1 MTGVNTDAKSAIPTI
16 PSEHC
21 ILRISEVERRTGYK
35 RCYIYRLIRAGQ
47 FPDRSRIG
55 IRSVGWDSVAVDQ
68 WVKERLNQTGR

>member
-1 MTGVNTDAKSAIPTI
+1 MMTSAKADMDTATP
-16 PSEHC
+16 EHC

-68 WVKERLNQTGR
+68 WVRARLNQSSR

>member
-1 MTGVNTDAKSAIPTI
+1 MSSVKTDTGITPSAR
-16 PSEHC
+16 C

-55 IRSVGWDSVAVDQ
+55 IRSVGWDSTDIDR
-68 WVKERLNQTGR
+68 WVESRLNKQSQ

>member
-1 MTGVNTDAKSAIPTI
+1 MMTSAKADMDTA

-68 WVKERLNQTGR
+68 WVKARLNQSSR

>member
-1 MTGVNTDAKSAIPTI
+1 MTDANTDVKTKTP
-16 PSEHC
+16 PPEHC
-21 ILRISEVERRTGYK
+21 ILRIQEVERRTGYK

-68 WVKERLNQTGR
+68 WVKERLNQNGR

>member
-1 MTGVNTDAKSAIPTI
+1 MMTRAKADMDMAPLEHC
-16 PSEHC
+16 EHC

-68 WVKERLNQTGR
+68 WVKERLNQSGR

>member
-1 MTGVNTDAKSAIPTI
+1 MMTSAKADMDIAP
-16 PSEHC
+16 PEHC

-68 WVKERLNQTGR
+68 WVKERLNQSGR